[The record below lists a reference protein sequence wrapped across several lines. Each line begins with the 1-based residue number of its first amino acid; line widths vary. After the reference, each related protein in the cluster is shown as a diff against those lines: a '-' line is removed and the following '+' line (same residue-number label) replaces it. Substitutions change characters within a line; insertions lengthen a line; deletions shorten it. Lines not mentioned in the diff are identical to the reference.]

1 MHRRWPVA
9 SNLKGVVKMRAF
21 LISMSLVTVLCV
33 ASVVF
38 AVSAHASQNFVYL
51 VGSIT
56 DFNNL
61 ATTDKNKFFHKTD
74 YGPYYFS
81 SASNCEDAKTAL
93 EGSRPS
99 VIPSA
104 QKDNVIGNDLS
115 KLVRVSTL
123 QCLPITQ

>member
-1 MHRRWPVA
+1 MRNFLNRLTVTILFTLMALA
-9 SNLKGVVKMRAF
+9 STAN
-21 LISMSLVTVLCV
+21 
-33 ASVVF
+33 
-38 AVSAHASQNFVYL
+38 ASQNFIYL

-61 ATTDKNKFFHKTD
+61 ATTSQNKFSHKTD

-81 SASNCEDAKTAL
+81 SATNCEAVRTAL
-93 EGSRPS
+93 EGNRPS

-104 QKDNVIGNDLS
+104 QKDNVIGNDNG